1 MRVCRIFAW
10 QGTFIALLFFL
21 MFMGQIGS
29 AAQLLELSNN
39 VIPLRVGY
47 ASVLLLD
54 KPVRTIIIGD
64 PKITEATVQNEKTV
78 VLTAKATG
86 KTDVIIFDD
95 KNNQMF
101 SAKIEVGAAI
111 NLVETHPKG
120 GRQGLQEFF
129 GFSCTPVCVRVKDE
143 PLTVR
148 EQAAILGA
156 TNPSFIQ
163 NIEQQ
168 SNPQQTTTSP
178 SQTTTSE

>member
-1 MRVCRIFAW
+1 
-10 QGTFIALLFFL
+10 
-21 MFMGQIGS
+21 
-29 AAQLLELSNN
+29 
-39 VIPLRVGY
+39 VGH

-54 KPVRTIIIGD
+54 KPVHTIIIGD
-64 PKITEATVQNEKTV
+64 PKITEASVQSEKTV

-111 NLVETHPKG
+111 NLVETHPRG

-129 GFSCTPVCVRVKDE
+129 GFSCTPVCVRVKDD

-168 SNPQQTTTSP
+168 SNPQQTTTPP

>member
-1 MRVCRIFAW
+1 MGVRRIFAW
-10 QGTFIALLFFL
+10 PGTFIALVFFL
-21 MFMGQIGS
+21 TPMGQIGS
-29 AAQLLELSNN
+29 AAQLLELSNS

-54 KPVRTIIIGD
+54 KPVHTIIIGD
-64 PKITEATVQNEKTV
+64 PKITEATVQSEKTV
-78 VLTAKATG
+78 VLTAKAAG

-111 NLVETHPKG
+111 NLVETHPRG

-129 GFSCTPVCVRVKDE
+129 GFSCTPVCVRVKDD

-168 SNPQQTTTSP
+168 SNPQQTTTPP